1 MTEVFETPFGE
12 VLCGRCGYCLEC
24 NENGDMPDIC
34 PECRAKLDYGVF
46 KPEKQNKELKL

>member
-24 NENGDMPDIC
+24 DENGDMPLVC
-34 PECRAKLDYGVF
+34 PECRAKLNYEFFED
-46 KPEKQNKELKL
+46 